1 MYEHNRF
8 IVQQDSPEKKPVR
21 LHRAILTILM
31 HEQVNNNTI
40 HLVHIHVF

>member
-8 IVQQDSPEKKPVR
+8 ILQQDSPEKAVQ